1 MISEEFFPIMSYSKS
16 ADPRVER
23 RIQDALDGIRA
34 AFAASPESS
43 AIHAVALGGGYG
55 RGEGGATPDGMPY
68 NDLDFFVVMNG
79 RKPSPGLRTLLDSI
93 SSEWRGKLA
102 IDIDICCVKS
112 LKHLYKAADTLM
124 IQELFAGKRI
134 VFGDEHIFDD
144 APVRP
149 FSELPWTEAARLL
162 LNRGAGLLFARMRAS
177 DPDEAD
183 FVRRNL
189 HKAALGC
196 GDAILI
202 VHHDYRTTG
211 TERLEALRKYYEA
224 SWLIPA
230 YEAALSFKYAPG
242 TGKEPDYAHNLDC
255 WFRTMALVATEI
267 TRHIASSDAHFSAC
281 RIADAGPRSLK
292 SMLLSLRSAPVL
304 PGLLFPLAVHP
315 RVKLLRLLTA
325 CLEDPGHETD
335 TFIRLW
341 KRYN

>member
-1 MISEEFFPIMSYSKS
+1 MSYSKS

-23 RIQDALDGIRA
+23 HIQDALDGIRA
-34 AFAASPESS
+34 TLAASPESS
-43 AIHAVALGGGYG
+43 AIRAVALGGGYG

-79 RKPSPGLRTLLDSI
+79 QPPSPGLRALLDSI
-93 SSEWRGKLA
+93 STEWHCKLA
-102 IDIDICCVKS
+102 IDIDFCCVKS
-112 LKHLYKAADTLM
+112 LKALYKDADTLM

-149 FSELPWTEAARLL
+149 FSELHWTEAARLL
-162 LNRGAGLLFARMRAS
+162 LNRGAGLLFARQRAS
-177 DPDEAD
+177 DPNEAD

-196 GDAILI
+196 GDAILV
-202 VHHDYRTTG
+202 VHHDYRRTG

-230 YEAALSFKYAPG
+230 YEDALAFKYAPCVG
-242 TGKEPDYAHNLDC
+242 EKEPDYAYHLDC
-255 WFRTMALVATEI
+255 WFRTIALVATEI
-267 TRHIASSDAHFSAC
+267 TRHIASADAHFSAC

-292 SMLLSLRSAPVL
+292 SMILSLCSAPALPSLLS
-304 PGLLFPLAVHP
+304 PLAVHP
-315 RVKLLRLLTA
+315 RVKLLRLLVT
-325 CLEDPGHETD
+325 CLEDPDHETD

>member
-1 MISEEFFPIMSYSKS
+1 MSYSKS

-23 RIQDALDGIRA
+23 LIQDALDGIRA
-34 AFAASPESS
+34 SFAASPESS
-43 AIHAVALGGGYG
+43 SVRAVALGGGYG

-68 NDLDFFVVMNG
+68 NDMDFFVVMNG
-79 RKPSPGLRTLLDSI
+79 NQPSPGLRALLDSI
-93 SSEWRGKLA
+93 SSEWSRRLG
-102 IDIDICCVKS
+102 IDIDFCCVKS
-112 LKHLYKAADTLM
+112 LNTLYRGADTLM
-124 IQELFAGKRI
+124 IQELFAGSHI

-144 APVRP
+144 APRRP
-149 FSELPWTEAARLL
+149 FPELPWTEAARLL
-162 LNRGAGLLFARMRAS
+162 LNRGAGLLFARQRAS
-177 DPDEAD
+177 DPAEAD

-196 GDAILI
+196 GDAILV
-202 VHHDYRTTG
+202 VHHDYRRSG

-230 YEAALSFKYAPG
+230 YEAALAFKYAPG
-242 TGKEPDYAHNLDC
+242 TSGREPDYAHHLDC
-255 WFRTMALVATEI
+255 WRRTMALVATEI
-267 TRHIASSDAHFSAC
+267 TRHIASSDTLFSAC

-292 SMLLSLRSAPVL
+292 SMILSLRSAPVL

-315 RVKLLRLLTA
+315 RVKLLRLLTK
-325 CLEDPGHETD
+325 CLDDPGHETD

>member
-1 MISEEFFPIMSYSKS
+1 
-16 ADPRVER
+16 
-23 RIQDALDGIRA
+23 
-34 AFAASPESS
+34 
-43 AIHAVALGGGYG
+43 
-55 RGEGGATPDGMPY
+55 
-68 NDLDFFVVMNG
+68 
-79 RKPSPGLRTLLDSI
+79 
-93 SSEWRGKLA
+93 
-102 IDIDICCVKS
+102 
-112 LKHLYKAADTLM
+112 
-124 IQELFAGKRI
+124 
-134 VFGDEHIFDD
+134 
-144 APVRP
+144 
-149 FSELPWTEAARLL
+149 
-162 LNRGAGLLFARMRAS
+162 MRAS

-196 GDAILI
+196 GDAILV
-202 VHHDYRTTG
+202 VHHDYRRTG

>member
-1 MISEEFFPIMSYSKS
+1 MPYSKS

-23 RIQDALDGIRA
+23 HIQDALDGIRTSL
-34 AFAASPESS
+34 AASPESS
-43 AIHAVALGGGYG
+43 AIRAVALGGGYG

-68 NDLDFFVVMNG
+68 NDLDFFVVLNG
-79 RKPSPGLRTLLDSI
+79 QPPSPGLRSLLDSL
-93 SSEWRGKLA
+93 SREWHGKLA
-102 IDIDICCVKS
+102 IDIDFCFVKS
-112 LKHLYKAADTLM
+112 LKALYKDADTLM

-149 FSELPWTEAARLL
+149 FSELHWTEAARLL

-177 DPDEAD
+177 DPNEAD

-189 HKAALGC
+189 HKTALGC
-196 GDAILI
+196 GDAILV
-202 VHHDYRTTG
+202 VHHDYRRTG

-224 SWLIPA
+224 TWLIPA
-230 YEAALSFKYAPG
+230 YEDALAFKYAPCP
-242 TGKEPDYAHNLDC
+242 GKEPDYAYHLDC
-255 WFRTMALVATEI
+255 WFRTMTLVATEI
-267 TRHIASSDAHFSAC
+267 TRHIASADALFSAC

-304 PGLLFPLAVHP
+304 PALLSPLAVHP
-315 RVKLLRLLTA
+315 RVKLLRLLTS

>member
-1 MISEEFFPIMSYSKS
+1 MSYSKS

-23 RIQDALDGIRA
+23 HIQDAVDGIRA
-34 AFAASPESS
+34 SLAASPESS
-43 AIHAVALGGGYG
+43 AIRAVALGGGYG

-68 NDLDFFVVMNG
+68 NDMDFFVVMNG
-79 RKPSPGLRTLLDSI
+79 KKPSPALRQLLAGI

-102 IDIDICCVKS
+102 IDIDFCCVKS
-112 LKHLYKAADTLM
+112 LKALYKDADTLM
-124 IQELFAGKRI
+124 IQELFAGCRI
-134 VFGDEHIFDD
+134 IFGDEHIFDD
-144 APVRP
+144 APRRP

-162 LNRGAGLLFARMRAS
+162 LNRGAGLLFARQRAS
-177 DPDEAD
+177 DSGQAD
-183 FVRRNL
+183 FVRRTL

-196 GDAILI
+196 GDAILV
-202 VHHDYRTTG
+202 VHHDYRRTG

-224 SWLIPA
+224 SWLISA
-230 YEAALSFKYAPG
+230 YEAALAFKYAPG
-242 TGKEPDYAHNLDC
+242 TGGTPDYAHLLDC

-292 SMLLSLRSAPVL
+292 SMILSLCSAPVL
-304 PGLLFPLAVHP
+304 PELLCPLAVHP
-315 RVKLLRLLTA
+315 RVKLLRLLVT
-325 CLEDPGHETD
+325 CLEDPEHETE